1 MQFRKLG
8 SSFVLLCV
16 VVLGAGGGCPGAA
29 RGAAPATL
37 FPTDVEGKTWLS
49 FPAAGF
55 SQPACGVVYR
65 MKDDVSCGMPL
76 GGIDTGCIDL
86 ETSGLLGF
94 CTIFNTHV
102 PRRGPINLPILGL
115 SVGGKTWVLCDKQ
128 PKTGLARERAC
139 PMASPSSPSCPN

>member
-1 MQFRKLG
+1 MSRPG
-8 SSFVLLCV
+8 PRR
-16 VVLGAGGGCPGAA
+16 GAGNA
-29 RGAAPATL
+29 
-37 FPTDVEGKTWLS
+37 FPTAVEGKSWLS

-115 SVGGKTWVLCDKQ
+115 SSGERPGCFATSSPSWPGGKKM
-128 PKTGLARERAC
+128 C
-139 PMASPSSPSCPN
+139 PMASPSSPCSPK